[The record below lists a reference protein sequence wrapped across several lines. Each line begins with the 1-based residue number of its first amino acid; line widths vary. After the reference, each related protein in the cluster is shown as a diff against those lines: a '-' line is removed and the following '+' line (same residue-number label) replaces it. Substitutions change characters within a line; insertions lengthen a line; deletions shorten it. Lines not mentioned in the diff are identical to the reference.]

1 MTCYT
6 QRQGKW
12 KTWMATLTKFQAH
25 GPWLHTTEP
34 QVLYRTQ
41 TKHSSPA
48 ATCMLRTSEQAWTH
62 LTHMAHMSTLVD
74 WLRFRQKWTFSKWQ
88 SAPIRC
94 RPWSILVG
102 AAGRGLNIAVTLHT
116 LKLHLMTPRE
126 KWPLCFCLDK
136 RPQHLLCKL
145 LWAQGQPRTTC
156 FSQAHSTASWM
167 ELNKTAASY
176 MKHLTTMKWPHFP

>member
-1 MTCYT
+1 MQLFKAVSAVIQSRNYLICILTETVLHILLVLILQSHAAAPELKGKKKRTKLRTSYT

-25 GPWLHTTEP
+25 GPWLRTTEP

-48 ATCMLRTSEQAWTH
+48 ATCTLRTSEQAWTH

-88 SAPIRC
+88 SAPDKMQAVKHPGRSC
-94 RPWSILVG
+94 RQGTEHSSYSAHAE
-102 AAGRGLNIAVTLHT
+102 AAFDDSQGETA
-116 LKLHLMTPRE
+116 
-126 KWPLCFCLDK
+126 PLFLS
-136 RPQHLLCKL
+136 
-145 LWAQGQPRTTC
+145 G
-156 FSQAHSTASWM
+156 
-167 ELNKTAASY
+167 
-176 MKHLTTMKWPHFP
+176 